1 MGDNK
6 DRKTNRRRK
15 IVQVPQEC
23 YFCKENKVPAYA
35 EVQVLQRYTLNR
47 GKIMSRTRSGICSK
61 HQRRLTS
68 AIKYARHLALLP
80 FVGSE

>member
-1 MGDNK
+1 MAEK
-6 DRKTNRRRK
+6 KRINRRRR
-15 IVQVPQEC
+15 VVAVPHEC
-23 YFCKENKVPAYA
+23 FYCKEKKVPAYA
-35 EVQVLQRYTLNR
+35 DVQVLQKFTLNR
-47 GKIMSRTRSGICSK
+47 GKIMSRTRSGICAK